1 MHPKSFAIIFITYVY
16 TIDIPIMGSHRDN
29 MFHVYVIHS
38 NCARLHN
45 FFSHKCVQK
54 WLKIRNR
61 GGGGGFNKDVLGEKK
76 IEELTIGWGGGG
88 VTIIRDSRVIQ
99 QLPSIGLHL

>member
-38 NCARLHN
+38 NCAGLHN
-45 FFSHKCVQK
+45 YFFFIMDYCE
-54 WLKIRNR
+54 N
-61 GGGGGFNKDVLGEKK
+61 GY
-76 IEELTIGWGGGG
+76 
-88 VTIIRDSRVIQ
+88 
-99 QLPSIGLHL
+99 LHSKMWAKMTEN

>member
-45 FFSHKCVQK
+45 YFFFIMDYSE
-54 WLKIRNR
+54 N
-61 GGGGGFNKDVLGEKK
+61 GY
-76 IEELTIGWGGGG
+76 
-88 VTIIRDSRVIQ
+88 
-99 QLPSIGLHL
+99 LHSKMWAKMTEN